1 MNTRQTGNTHAI
13 ESEKKALAD
22 SGYGNRAIE
31 YFMEKPFMGDFPDAD
46 HVSEMVGTCGDTM
59 KVFLKIDNN
68 VVKDAR
74 YQVLGCPGAV
84 SAAMAVVDTVRG
96 KTLEEAE
103 KINDGHIF
111 NVLEN
116 VPAKK
121 HHCIQLAVKTFLKAI
136 DEYKN
141 GVRFENAE
149 PQGCDSLCAGSEC
162 CSKNLN

>member
-1 MNTRQTGNTHAI
+1 MNTRQAGNTQAI

-22 SGYGNRAIE
+22 SGYGNRAIQ
-31 YFMEKPFMGDFPDAD
+31 YFIEKPFMGDFQDAD

-59 KVFLKIDNN
+59 KVYLKIDNN
-68 VVKDAR
+68 VIQDAR

-84 SAAMAVVDTVRG
+84 SAAMAVVDTIRG
-96 KTLEEAE
+96 KSLEEAE

-121 HHCIQLAVKTFLKAI
+121 HHCIQLAVKTLLKAI